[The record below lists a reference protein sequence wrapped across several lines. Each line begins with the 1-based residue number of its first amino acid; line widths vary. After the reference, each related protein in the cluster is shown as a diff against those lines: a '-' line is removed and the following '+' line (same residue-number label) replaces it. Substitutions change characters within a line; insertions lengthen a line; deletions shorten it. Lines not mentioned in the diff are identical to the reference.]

1 MVRDQ
6 QNVKKELYYKKFNLY
21 NEENFDDKLDFDEI
35 EAGKVIF
42 STKSCL
48 YQTSEN
54 LQLLRDKKIKI
65 EL

>member
-1 MVRDQ
+1 MKLVRDQ

-42 STKSCL
+42 NRKSSFL
-48 YQTSEN
+48 F
-54 LQLLRDKKIKI
+54 
-65 EL
+65 